1 MSQKEYENLISGT
14 YSQSDVFQAVN
25 NMEWQTFRISLK
37 GKSTN
42 EKIKGLREWLVLND
56 NSHRSKIQVTNYIHA
71 LKRGG
76 ILK

>member
-1 MSQKEYENLISGT
+1 MSQKEYENLIFGT
-14 YSQSDVFQAVN
+14 YSQSDVLQAVN

-42 EKIKGLREWLVLND
+42 EKIKGLREWLVLNN
-56 NSHRSKIQVTNYIHA
+56 NSHRSKIQVTNYIYA

>member
-1 MSQKEYENLISGT
+1 MSQKEYENLIFGT
-14 YSQSDVFQAVN
+14 YSQSAVFQAVN

-56 NSHRSKIQVTNYIHA
+56 NSYRSKIQVTNYIHA